1 MNLIKQPRFWLLLW
15 GGAGAAFLLY
25 VIVSASVSPKP
36 GSQGANAG
44 PSALNQDKAL
54 LTGEMAD
61 FEYAFPP
68 RGAPEIAFAHEGK
81 DVRLADFRGRAVLVN
96 FWATWCAPC
105 LKELPSLDALERDLG
120 GDGFEVVAIAADP
133 QGPEVAR
140 QFLDRLEIEHLKLY
154 ADPTLRFTM
163 AIGGA
168 DILPVSIL
176 YDAKGQEV
184 GRLVGEADWS
194 SPQARALVSSAI
206 PRR

>member
-1 MNLIKQPRFWLLLW
+1 MNLLKQSRFWLLLW
-15 GGAGAAFLLY
+15 VGAGAAFLLY

-36 GSQGANAG
+36 GDRAAQAG
-44 PSALNQDKAL
+44 PSALKHDTAL
-54 LTGEMAD
+54 LAGEMAD
-61 FEYAFPP
+61 FAYAFPP
-68 RGAPEIAFAHEGK
+68 RGAPQIAFTHAGGEVSL
-81 DVRLADFRGRAVLVN
+81 DDFRGKAVLVN

-120 GDGFEVVAIAADP
+120 GENFEVVAIAADP

-140 QFLDRLEIEHLKLY
+140 QYLDRLEIEHLKLY
-154 ADPTLRFTM
+154 ADPNLRFTS

-168 DILPVSIL
+168 NVLPVSIL

-194 SPQARALVSSAI
+194 APEARRLVESAL
-206 PRR
+206 PR

>member
-1 MNLIKQPRFWLLLW
+1 MNLIKQPRFWLLVW

-36 GSQGANAG
+36 GFNAAEAG
-44 PSALNQDKAL
+44 PSALNHDKAL

-61 FEYAFPP
+61 FAYAFPP
-68 RGAPEIAFAHEGK
+68 RGAPSIAFTHEGK
-81 DVRLADFRGRAVLVN
+81 DVRLADFRGKAVLVN

-120 GDGFEVVAIAADP
+120 GDRFEVVAIAADP

-140 QFLDRLEIEHLKLY
+140 KFLDRLEIAHLKLY
-154 ADPTLRFTM
+154 ADPTLRFTV

-184 GRLVGEADWS
+184 GRLIGEADWS
-194 SPQARALVSSAI
+194 SPEARALVGSAI